1 MAART
6 LHFSLDAVRTDGWF
20 ERIGEDIGSFAA
32 LCDIVGER
40 FVAFSLIT
48 GARITALS
56 VDRRNLEASLVDF
69 VVGGDGGD
77 GDVEPQRLTLGEFR
91 RRLVMALLAEDEA
104 APAPTRE
111 SDAEALQLHIG
122 VRFLLLAP
130 IYGYELRSLDV
141 EGQASLLTATRDG
154 EEEQHVLE
162 SFRSRLRAHV
172 REELDRAASGANRG
186 VIDLSRVAE
195 AEAAAERGDHARV
208 RQVLGAWPAPLA
220 IYLRTPDGQMLAP
233 EARATIARGLA
244 LLASSCGKLGDPESG
259 DEIFRLAVQYAQ
271 DGAMA
276 AEVFRR
282 LGESLL
288 SQARPGEAVAAL
300 RRAINLG
307 AKGDRVWPE
316 LARAFV
322 ERGRYVAALACVK
335 EARAAGAP
343 AAALAEPI
351 RAVEAA
357 LGPLVANFEAHVAA
371 R

>member
-1 MAART
+1 M
-6 LHFSLDAVRTDGWF
+6 RTDGWF

-48 GARITALS
+48 GSRITALS
-56 VDRRNLEASLVDF
+56 VDRRNLDASLVDF
-69 VVGGDGGD
+69 VVGGGGDAGPD

-111 SDAEALQLHIG
+111 SDLEGLQLHIG

-130 IYGYELRSLDV
+130 IYGYVLRSLDV
-141 EGQASLLTATRDG
+141 EGQASLLTVTRDG
-154 EEEQHVLE
+154 EEERHVLA

-172 REELDRAASGANRG
+172 REELDRAAGGSNRG

-195 AEAAAERGDHARV
+195 AEAAAERGEHAKV
-208 RQVLGAWPAPLA
+208 RQILGAWPAPLA

-244 LLASSCGKLGDPESG
+244 ILASSCGMLGDPESG

-288 SQARPGEAVAAL
+288 GQDRPGEAVAAL

-322 ERGRYVAALACVK
+322 ARRRYLAALTCVR
-335 EARAAGAP
+335 EARAAGAT
-343 AAALAEPI
+343 AAAVSESEGAL
-351 RAVEAA
+351 RQA
-357 LGPLVANFEAHVAA
+357 LGPLVDQFDAHVAA